1 MESLMGRDPHTGSSS
16 PLEPALHVQRR
27 LWTRA
32 AWIGGL
38 LCAGPIL
45 GLVGMTLGMAQSF
58 RVIESVKAPTPDQL
72 RAGVEI
78 GLISTTAGVAAGLAG
93 TALLVYSLWK
103 LDRLRSRLAGTGA
116 SSSQL

>member
-1 MESLMGRDPHTGSSS
+1 MEPLTGSSS
-16 PLEPALHVQRR
+16 VHAHEVEVQRR

-45 GLVGMTLGMAQSF
+45 GLVGMTLGMVQSF

-78 GLISTTAGVAAGLAG
+78 GLISTTAGVAAGLVG
-93 TALLVYSLWK
+93 TALLVCSLWK
-103 LDRLRSRLAGTGA
+103 LDKLRSGRTGTGA
-116 SSSQL
+116 TSSQL